1 MANSEP
7 DSNNIAKG
15 LALREMLKL
24 ALEENITNILMH
36 GDSEIRVDFMNGRN
50 ILHNNNL
57 QGIEKCL
64 EKLDGDF
71 NTFHIVHIFK
81 EQNCKVDV
89 LSKKGRTIFPRNH
102 TFFYKS

>member
-7 DSNNIAKG
+7 DSNNIATS

-24 ALEENITNILMH
+24 ALEENITNMLMH

-50 ILHNNNL
+50 ILYNNNL

-64 EKLDGDF
+64 EKLDGAF

-81 EQNCKVDV
+81 EHNSKVGV